1 MYKFWTGVLLGA
13 VVSGL
18 TVAGFTTGCS
28 PCFIIPSI
36 AVLIGLI
43 IFLVSASENWDE

>member
-28 PCFIIPSI
+28 PCFIIPSMV
-36 AVLIGLI
+36 VLIGFV
-43 IFLVSASENWDE
+43 IFIFKATVNWDK